1 MTEKLTEAE
10 IKAQTKL
17 RIDKHRNDA
26 VAWANEQSEAQ
37 LLQTIS
43 DQRNMIAEI
52 KAEADVRAEAHVA
65 WDNALT
71 DVLLQ
76 RMAQTGVK
84 SMRVQNIGLATI
96 SAKRV
101 FSISDPQA
109 LYEHVVQTESI
120 AALGMVQSQ
129 CQRTVVLIFERTQHL
144 PHPACVSNCNAAV
157 PEPARERSGH

>member
-17 RIDKHRNDA
+17 RIDKHRTDA

-84 SMRVQNIGLATI
+84 SMRVEHIGLATI
-96 SAKRV
+96 TAKRV

-120 AALGMVQSQ
+120 A
-129 CQRTVVLIFERTQHL
+129 IFGSSVKKAEVEAYEKDNEQL
-144 PHPACVSNCNAAV
+144 PAGITSHTENTIRITLAKQ
-157 PEPARERSGH
+157 